1 MQLLLTDIG
10 AVLAGDDHGVH
21 THGLAVLIFDR
32 DLTLA
37 VRAQVAE
44 GSVLTDLGQALRQL
58 VGQAD
63 GQRHQLGRFIAGIAE
78 HHALITG
85 TGNLIVGAQRNV
97 GALAVNVGDDTAGL
111 AVKAILGAV
120 IADRADDLAGGAGDI
135 DIAVGRD
142 LAHDM
147 DKARGAGR
155 LAGNAGTGVLS
166 QNGIED
172 CVGDLVT
179 DFVGMPLSDRLGC
192 EKNFGHCI
200 SLLLI

>member
-1 MQLLLTDIG
+1 MQLLLADLG

-32 DLTLA
+32 NLTLA

-44 GSVLTDLGQALRQL
+44 GSVLTDLGQALGQL
-58 VGQAD
+58 VGQTD

-97 GALAVNVGDDTAGL
+97 GALAVNVGDNAAGL
-111 AVKAILGAV
+111 AVKAILSAV
-120 IADRADDLAGGAGDI
+120 IADRADDLAGSAGDVN
-135 DIAVGRD
+135 IAVGRD

-147 DKARGAGR
+147 DKARGTGR

-179 DFVGMPLSDRLGC
+179 DFVGMPLRDGLGC

-200 SLLLI
+200 SLL